1 LTGGVPGDLSVR
13 APAAAAAAAAA
24 ARCRDLDSLGG
35 GGGPCSGV
43 LRHASHLQCSPQLTP
58 ACAPAQAQS
67 SCTER
72 APEAVCRVDTRVAAG
87 RALELQERS
96 ACDNPV
102 LLDRGVGSK
111 LILQHLSGQNKVT
124 CADRDHLLER
134 PVSELEEICKR
145 GGNQFQGTA
154 RSQTRKRGCSH
165 TAAMRFALQR
175 GRV

>member
-1 LTGGVPGDLSVR
+1 LRADARRGSAAALAASGAALTGGVPGDLSVR

-72 APEAVCRVDTRVAAG
+72 APEAVCRVNTRVAAG
-87 RALELQERS
+87 RALD
-96 ACDNPV
+96 A
-102 LLDRGVGSK
+102 
-111 LILQHLSGQNKVT
+111 
-124 CADRDHLLER
+124 
-134 PVSELEEICKR
+134 
-145 GGNQFQGTA
+145 A
-154 RSQTRKRGCSH
+154 RAIR
-165 TAAMRFALQR
+165 M
-175 GRV
+175 